1 MDTSQR
7 PKTPHRAAAGTPHPV
22 RRRRR
27 KKQQL
32 NSGTV
37 IRVIALVGMAAVLV
51 LMMMLRKFKKQ
62 NTDDSLAKTS
72 SVTYTGLVFLSYK
85 TDQAIER
92 LLQKCPAWM

>member
-7 PKTPHRAAAGTPHPV
+7 SKTPHRAAVGTPHPV

-37 IRVIALVGMAAVLV
+37 IRVIALVGMVAVLV
-51 LMMMLRKFKKQ
+51 LMMLLRKF
-62 NTDDSLAKTS
+62 
-72 SVTYTGLVFLSYK
+72 
-85 TDQAIER
+85 
-92 LLQKCPAWM
+92 